1 MRLIRQIVFT
11 TVLALALATSAGLIF
26 LTSTEPDS
34 YWWKEPITPTTPAT
48 LVFVGD
54 IMLARDVEKRLTLEP
69 TGYALSAIKHLFEVD
84 MVVGNFESSIPAKHK
99 PTENMTFRFSVRPD
113 LARELAVGGFT
124 HLSLANNHALDF
136 GADGFVNT
144 KKTLTGQGL
153 QVAGH
158 PSSVSTSSV
167 FRESIASEEIVIV
180 NINAT
185 YGYPSLDAVTKALP
199 NSLSDSDLR
208 VAYIHWGDEYE
219 LLHNEE
225 QGEYAYMLIDAGFD
239 LIVGHHPHVV
249 QNIERYRDGLIFYS
263 LGNFIFDQYW
273 RPEVQQGLL
282 LIMTKADESWQID
295 LKPVESATVRVQP
308 REMVGEERVKFLM
321 DLADR
326 SSRSLW
332 ADIAKGEL
340 LLQF

>member
-1 MRLIRQIVFT
+1 VRLIRPIVLT
-11 TVLALALATSAGLIF
+11 ILLALVLTLTAGVVFLHPSA
-26 LTSTEPDS
+26 SDS
-34 YWWKEPITPTTPAT
+34 YWWKEPITSPASAT
-48 LVFVGD
+48 VLFVGD
-54 IMLARDVEKRLTLEP
+54 IMLARDVEKRLTVESA
-69 TGYALSAIKHLFEVD
+69 GYALSAVKHLFGAD
-84 MVVGNFESSIPAKHK
+84 MVVGNFEASIPSTHK

-113 LARELAVGGFT
+113 LSEELSMGGFT

-136 GADGFVNT
+136 GADGLANT
-144 KKTLTGQGL
+144 RKILTSQGL

-158 PSSVSTSSV
+158 PSTISTSSV
-167 FRESIASEEIVIV
+167 WVENIADEKVVIV

-185 YGYPSLDAVTKALP
+185 YGYPNIDAVLNALP
-199 NSLSDSDLR
+199 KDISAGGLR

-219 LLHNEE
+219 LLHNEDQAE
-225 QGEYAYMLIDAGFD
+225 FAYMLIDAGFD

-249 QNIERYRDGLIFYS
+249 QGIERYRDGLIFYS

-282 LIMTKADESWQID
+282 LKLTEINEEWQIE

-308 REMVGEERVKFLM
+308 REMVGDGRTMFLA
-321 DLADR
+321 DLAAR
-326 SSRSLW
+326 SSRALQG
-332 ADIAKGEL
+332 DIAKGVL